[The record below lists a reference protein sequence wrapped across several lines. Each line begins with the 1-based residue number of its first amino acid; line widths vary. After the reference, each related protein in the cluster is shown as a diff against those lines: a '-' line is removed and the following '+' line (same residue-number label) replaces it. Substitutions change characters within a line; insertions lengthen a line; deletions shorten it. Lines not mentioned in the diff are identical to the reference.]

1 VLVGLVTWT
10 YSRLQERSADRRNN
24 AVATAELDLQLGSRI
39 DYFVLFLPQKSQ
51 WRPGK
56 QCAMAIDLLLE
67 DVPATRTNSMYRER
81 STLSLLAELV
91 SRVTEAERQEVL
103 RVTEATKRLVAIRNQ
118 YHSDEAY
125 NALTPE
131 EEARLVAAITDEARK
146 LKGGRWQ

>member
-1 VLVGLVTWT
+1 
-10 YSRLQERSADRRNN
+10 
-24 AVATAELDLQLGSRI
+24 
-39 DYFVLFLPQKSQ
+39 
-51 WRPGK
+51 
-56 QCAMAIDLLLE
+56 MAIDLLLE